1 MKNVYLINFG
11 SAVTVLPASAAEKI
25 VGGQAT
31 LTDVRA
37 LTALLSLPDGNEKTA
52 GAVSALTGLSE
63 DVCESSLA
71 FWRGA
76 GVISIA
82 DTVANDAPQQP
93 SFEPAADETEAKPA
107 KAVKAAKAAETAK
120 SAEIEKKD
128 KKLLSNDLPKYSGI
142 QISELLEKDGG
153 KLRNMIDVCQQFIGH
168 ILNPNEINTMVG
180 LCDWL
185 GLDAEFVITLCAY
198 YTGKKPGC
206 NVRYIE
212 RAAVDLV
219 NSGIET
225 PAQLESYLKDM
236 ELYDG
241 LAGKLRS
248 WLGIG
253 TRAYTK
259 KENGMI
265 KRWVKDFGYG
275 EDVVRLAYEITV
287 DAKGSFNFDYAG
299 KILENWFA
307 AGVKTV
313 EDAQA
318 RVNEFKS
325 NKKSSNEQSSSFDID
340 ELFDL
345 AIQRSYK
352 KMGDK
357 K

>member
-1 MKNVYLINFG
+1 MSTTPRKIYTVNFG
-11 SAVTVLPASAAEKI
+11 SAVTVLPSSAAEKI
-25 VGGQAT
+25 ISGQAT
-31 LTDVRA
+31 LTDIRV
-37 LTALLSLPDGNEKTA
+37 LTALLSLPTGCERTA
-52 GAVSALTGLSE
+52 SAVSAMIGLSE
-63 DVCESSLA
+63 DTCESSLA
-71 FWRGA
+71 FWRGTGA
-76 GVISIA
+76 INIIES
-82 DTVANDAPQQP
+82 TPESETKAPII
-93 SFEPAADETEAKPA
+93 EPAP
-107 KAVKAAKAAETAK
+107 
-120 SAEIEKKD
+120 AEITEKAPETPENKD
-128 KKLLSNDLPKYSGI
+128 KKLLSNELPKYSGI
-142 QISELLEKDGG
+142 QISSLLEKDGG
-153 KLRNMIDVCQQFIGH
+153 KLKNMIDVCQQFIGH

-219 NSGIET
+219 NSGVET

-265 KRWVKDFGYG
+265 KRWVKEFEYG
-275 EDVVRLAYEITV
+275 EEVVHLAYEITV
-287 DAKGSFNFDYAG
+287 DAKGAFNFDYAG

-307 AGVKTV
+307 AGVKTL

-318 RVNEFKS
+318 RVNEFKN
-325 NKKSSNEQSSSFDID
+325 NKETAKEQNGSFDTD
-340 ELFDL
+340 EFFNL
-345 AIQRSYK
+345 ALKRSYK
-352 KMGDK
+352 KMGENK
-357 K
+357 

>member
-1 MKNVYLINFG
+1 MSNTLKNIYSVNFG
-11 SAVTVLPASAAEKI
+11 SAVTVLPAFAAEKI
-25 VGGQAT
+25 ISGQAT

-37 LTALLSLPDGNEKTA
+37 LTALLSLPDGADRTA
-52 GAVSALTGLSE
+52 KAVSELTGLSE

-71 FWRGA
+71 FWRGT
-76 GVISIA
+76 GVIS
-82 DTVANDAPQQP
+82 V
-93 SFEPAADETEAKPA
+93 SEAKS
-107 KAVKAAKAAETAK
+107 KAAEQTPSVAPETAEN
-120 SAEIEKKD
+120 AEKAAPAPEKTE
-128 KKLLSNDLPKYSGI
+128 KKLLSNEMPKYSGQ
-142 QISELLEKDGG
+142 QISALLDKDGG
-153 KLRNMIDVCQQFIGH
+153 KLKNMIDVCQQLIGH
-168 ILNPNEINTMVG
+168 ILNPNETNTMVG

-185 GLDAEFVITLCAY
+185 GLDPEYVITLCAY
-198 YTGKKPGC
+198 YTTKKPGC

-219 NSGIET
+219 NNGVET
-225 PAQLESYLKDM
+225 PEQLESYLKDM

-259 KENGMI
+259 KENHMI
-265 KRWVKDFGYG
+265 KRWVKEFGYG
-275 EDVVRLAYEITV
+275 EDIVHLAYETTV
-287 DAKGSFNFDYAG
+287 NAKGSFNFDYAG

-307 AGVKTV
+307 AGVKTAS
-313 EDAQA
+313 DAQA
-318 RVNEFKS
+318 RVNEFKN

-352 KMGDK
+352 KMGENK
-357 K
+357 

>member
-1 MKNVYLINFG
+1 MKNAYLINFG
-11 SAVTVLPASAAEKI
+11 SAVTVLPSSAAEKI

-52 GAVSALTGLSE
+52 AAVSALTGLSE

-93 SFEPAADETEAKPA
+93 SFEPAAAEPEAKLA
-107 KAVKAAKAAETAK
+107 ASAKAAEPSETL
-120 SAEIEKKD
+120 EKKD
-128 KKLLSNDLPKYSGI
+128 KKLLSNDLPKYSGV

-318 RVNEFKS
+318 RVNEFRR
-325 NKKSSNEQSSSFDID
+325 NKESAKKNGGSFDSD
-340 ELFDL
+340 EFFDL
-345 AIQRSYK
+345 AIKRSYK

>member
-1 MKNVYLINFG
+1 MKNVYIVNFG
-11 SAVTVLPASAAEKI
+11 SAVTVLPASASEKI
-25 VGGQAT
+25 ISGQAT
-31 LTDVRA
+31 LTDVRV
-37 LTALLSLPDGNEKTA
+37 LTALLSLADGAEKTA
-52 GAVSALTGLSE
+52 SAVSALTGLSA
-63 DVCESSLA
+63 DTCESSLA
-71 FWRGA
+71 FWRGV
-76 GVISIA
+76 GVISIVGA
-82 DTVANDAPQQP
+82 CVEEARPKP
-93 SFEPAADETEAKPA
+93 SIEPA
-107 KAVKAAKAAETAK
+107 AAETAENTANA
-120 SAEIEKKD
+120 SAETETKD
-128 KKLLSNDLPKYSGI
+128 KKLLSNELPKYSGI

-168 ILNPNEINTMVG
+168 ILNPNEINTMIG

-219 NSGIET
+219 NSGVET

-265 KRWVKDFGYG
+265 KRWVKDLSYG

-287 DAKGSFNFDYAG
+287 DAKGSFNFDYAN

-325 NKKSSNEQSSSFDID
+325 NKESEDKKSGSFDTD
-340 ELFDL
+340 EFFDL
-345 AIQRSYK
+345 ALKRSYK
-352 KMGDK
+352 KMSDNK
-357 K
+357 